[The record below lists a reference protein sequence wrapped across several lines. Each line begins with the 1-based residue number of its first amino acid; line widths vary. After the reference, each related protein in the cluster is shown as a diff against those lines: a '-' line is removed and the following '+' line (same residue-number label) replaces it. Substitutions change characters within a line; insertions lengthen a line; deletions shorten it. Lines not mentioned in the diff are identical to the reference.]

1 MRHEHRALCQHNSK
15 KNSRKYVKISKI
27 NKYIRIRYNLKIGIP
42 DFLWRN
48 ICDNRLPQTSPQVTD
63 VATWGDWEAGT
74 HLYSNFQNG
83 GKKWV
88 IRGTIL
94 SIIVGL
100 FEHNSNIF

>member
-1 MRHEHRALCQHNSK
+1 MRHEHRALRQHNSK

-27 NKYIRIRYNLKIGIP
+27 NKYIGIRYNLEIGIP

-48 ICDNRLPQTSPQVTD
+48 IRDNRLTQTSPQVTD

-74 HLYSNFQNG
+74 HLYSSFQNG

-88 IRGTIL
+88 IRGKN
-94 SIIVGL
+94 
-100 FEHNSNIF
+100 FEHYSGTF

>member
-1 MRHEHRALCQHNSK
+1 MRHEHRALREHNSK

-27 NKYIRIRYNLKIGIP
+27 NKYIGIRYNLEIGIP

-48 ICDNRLPQTSPQVTD
+48 IRDNRLPQTSPQVTD

-88 IRGTIL
+88 IRGEN
-94 SIIVGL
+94 
-100 FEHNSNIF
+100 FEHNSGTF

>member
-1 MRHEHRALCQHNSK
+1 MEIDNGKSTRPAVLSGVSAGSFPEQRL
-15 KNSRKYVKISKI
+15 VIEP
-27 NKYIRIRYNLKIGIP
+27 RYNLEIGIR

-48 ICDNRLPQTSPQVTD
+48 IRDNRLPQTSPQVMD

-88 IRGTIL
+88 IWGKN
-94 SIIVGL
+94 
-100 FEHNSNIF
+100 FEHNSGTF